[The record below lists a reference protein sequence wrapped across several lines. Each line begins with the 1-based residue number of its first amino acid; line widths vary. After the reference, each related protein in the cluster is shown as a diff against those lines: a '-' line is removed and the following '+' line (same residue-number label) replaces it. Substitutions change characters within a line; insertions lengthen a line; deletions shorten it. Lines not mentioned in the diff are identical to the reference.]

1 MKEKPMTAVAGSR
14 QSLESR
20 VRVRH
25 EAYGCN
31 ERVFHSPFQVGDVPL
46 ERSGQERFPDGERAA
61 PKRSGEMELGHQ
73 DARLGKATI
82 W

>member
-1 MKEKPMTAVAGSR
+1 MNEEPMTAQAGSR

-31 ERVFHSPFQVGDVPL
+31 EREFHSSFQVGDVPL

>member
-1 MKEKPMTAVAGSR
+1 MKAGSR

-20 VRVRH
+20 MPVRH
-25 EAYGCN
+25 EAYGCH
-31 ERVFHSPFQVGDVPL
+31 ERLFRSPCQVGDVPV

-61 PKRSGEMELGHQ
+61 PKRSGAMELGHQ

-82 W
+82 G

>member
-1 MKEKPMTAVAGSR
+1 
-14 QSLESR
+14 

-25 EAYGCN
+25 EAYECN
-31 ERVFHSPFQVGDVPL
+31 ERLFRSPFQVGDVPL

-73 DARLGKATI
+73 DARLGKAII